1 MLVLF
6 LRVLFILILIYLW
19 IDIILTFTNKEKQ
32 KKFIGN
38 VKLFYNDIRY
48 KNGKLGFWITFSL
61 FCGLLIFIY
70 FMWIFMHWLW

>member
-1 MLVLF
+1 MMLLF
-6 LRVLFILILIYLW
+6 LKVSFILILIYLW

-32 KKFIGN
+32 KKFIEN

-48 KNGKLGFWITFSL
+48 KNGKFKFWCAFSF
-61 FCGLLIFIY
+61 FCGLLISIY